1 MFARL
6 NVEAAAS
13 VCLSVHELSQ
23 THVSGQG
30 LCQALGNTDV
40 SQPGH
45 RREGHEVVRTCL
57 ISRSGPQ
64 GLGWCLAPSEHGGAV
79 NTVTGGEG
87 PLKSLVMLILYLGGV
102 ALVAQQSRIRL

>member
-1 MFARL
+1 MFAWL

-13 VCLSVHELSQ
+13 VCLFVHELSQ

-30 LCQALGNTDV
+30 LCQALGNTGV

-64 GLGWCLAPSEHGGAV
+64 GLGW
-79 NTVTGGEG
+79 
-87 PLKSLVMLILYLGGV
+87 
-102 ALVAQQSRIRL
+102 RLHPASMEEW